1 MDAILTCNIWVYILS
16 LLLIVLFIISLKI
29 YPETKKN
36 NYKVLVYLLLSFII
50 IHSITPFLLGKKNK
64 ELTWSTWKNP
74 RNIYINFNDNNN
86 LNDTNSSPD
95 PVNSFLNEKENNQ
108 SQNNNM
114 NMGLGSMFDGA
125 QTPSSSNVPSYTP
138 SGDNV
143 LISNIHENNIKPA
156 ENKFLPNF
164 DNAETNNF
172 TNNPYQDNNNFNNS
186 EPQNNFNNNFD
197 IPTSLNN
204 NMDAPLG
211 SANTFTDFNALNQPM
226 TNNYMPNDNQG
237 NLFNQPLNIVD
248 VPETKKEE
256 IKEEA
261 FDNPFDD
268 AYENILFA
276 KPVPVN
282 PQSTQ
287 TETPAPQESN
297 DSNSDNND
305 DNSENYISIDHQ
317 RTLFSTRD
325 AVLELKKTTDRIKAD
340 GINLDSEEIDFDD
353 YYQIIIKIKK

>member
-1 MDAILTCNIWVYILS
+1 
-16 LLLIVLFIISLKI
+16 
-29 YPETKKN
+29 
-36 NYKVLVYLLLSFII
+36 
-50 IHSITPFLLGKKNK
+50 
-64 ELTWSTWKNP
+64 
-74 RNIYINFNDNNN
+74 
-86 LNDTNSSPD
+86 
-95 PVNSFLNEKENNQ
+95 
-108 SQNNNM
+108 
-114 NMGLGSMFDGA
+114 
-125 QTPSSSNVPSYTP
+125 
-138 SGDNV
+138 
-143 LISNIHENNIKPA
+143 
-156 ENKFLPNF
+156 
-164 DNAETNNF
+164 
-172 TNNPYQDNNNFNNS
+172 
-186 EPQNNFNNNFD
+186 
-197 IPTSLNN
+197 
-204 NMDAPLG
+204 MDAPLG